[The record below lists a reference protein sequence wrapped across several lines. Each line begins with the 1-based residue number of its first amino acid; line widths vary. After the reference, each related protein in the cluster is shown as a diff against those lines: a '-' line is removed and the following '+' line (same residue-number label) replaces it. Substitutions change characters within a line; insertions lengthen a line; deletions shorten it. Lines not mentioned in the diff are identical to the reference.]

1 MVSKKKTDDT
11 ADGDEEGH
19 ASRCVYVIV
28 QYLFDLYST
37 RTINS
42 QSCRVLSK
50 HDTSRQMITFL
61 WKRGVTVLKNYSLKT

>member
-1 MVSKKKTDDT
+1 MASKKKTDDT

-19 ASRCVYVIV
+19 AVYVMV

-42 QSCRVLSK
+42 QSCHVLPK

-61 WKRGVTVLKNYSLKT
+61 WERGVSVLKNHSLKT